1 MLQAGMKS
9 KFLVCFGLSVT
20 ILTLGS
26 VASLAQIQLETT
38 KQSRQT
44 LQRLPNGN
52 YFYGRSRSPA
62 QADVSYLVF
71 RKSGSTVTGL
81 SYVYRGEGYCFKGTV
96 SGNNIN
102 NITREYVE
110 LGLGSRTELRRGNPI
125 NLSSYNR
132 LNFNQIPA
140 DSNAR
145 RRLPECIRLFSN
157 TI

>member
-1 MLQAGMKS
+1 MVMKS
-9 KFLVCFGLSVT
+9 KILFAFGLTLSS
-20 ILTLGS
+20 LTVSS
-26 VASLAQIQLETT
+26 VAVLAQVREETS
-38 KQSRQT
+38 KQAAQT
-44 LQRLPNGN
+44 IQRLPNGD

-71 RKSGSTVTGL
+71 RKSGNTVTGL
-81 SYVYRGEGYCFKGTV
+81 SYIYRGEGYCFQGRV

-157 TI
+157 RI